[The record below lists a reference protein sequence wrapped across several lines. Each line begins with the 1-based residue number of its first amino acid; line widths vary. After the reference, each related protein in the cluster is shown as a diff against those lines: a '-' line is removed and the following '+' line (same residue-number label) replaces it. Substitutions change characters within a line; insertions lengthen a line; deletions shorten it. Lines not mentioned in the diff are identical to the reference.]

1 MRDVRAATGM
11 PVAAGQSEVTMAGVR
26 DLMADG
32 AIDVCNF
39 DSSWS
44 GGPTV
49 WRKVAGLA
57 AAYAVEMA
65 HHEEPQVAAHLLA
78 SVPHGTY
85 VECFDEERDPI
96 FWNLF
101 ANRPSITG
109 GSYAVPTLP
118 GFGIELDTDFIQRY
132 SVGTRSTST

>member
-1 MRDVRAATGM
+1 
-11 PVAAGQSEVTMAGVR
+11 
-26 DLMADG
+26 
-32 AIDVCNF
+32 
-39 DSSWS
+39 
-44 GGPTV
+44 
-49 WRKVAGLA
+49 
-57 AAYAVEMA
+57 MA